1 MAAKAAAATTSFYGR
16 RRDFPTVAVV
26 PKTASL
32 YIPRTKFCICNS
44 SEGDDISTTTTTTT
58 TSDETKHNEEE
69 TTVEVQEEPQ
79 SFISALNVDKAMRGL
94 PISGFDYYTTLGLP
108 RGCSYD
114 EVTVAYKKKL
124 EQVMNEGL
132 DEEECS
138 KRVDLFKESHA
149 ILSSVE
155 DRRLYDWSLSRMGNP
170 ETYVWPFEV
179 DITQTPTE
187 LPPPQEEE
195 DVGPTRAVGYFL
207 LGWIVLA
214 LALSIALNR

>member
-1 MAAKAAAATTSFYGR
+1 MAATATAAATSVYGQ
-16 RRDFPTVAVV
+16 RDFRTVAVV
-26 PKTASL
+26 PKIG
-32 YIPRTKFCICNS
+32 YVNIPRRIARSKFCICSS
-44 SEGDDISTTTTTTT
+44 SEGDEISTTTTTN
-58 TSDETKHNEEE
+58 ETEEKEEE
-69 TTVEVQEEPQ
+69 STVEVKEEPQ
-79 SFISALNVDKAMRGL
+79 FFVSALNVEKAMRGI
-94 PISGFDYYTTLGLP
+94 PISGFDYYGTLGLQ

-124 EQVMNEGL
+124 EEVMNEGL

-138 KRVDLFKESHA
+138 KRVDLLKESHS

-155 DRRLYDWSLSRMGNP
+155 DRRLYDWSLSRNGNP

-214 LALSIALNR
+214 FALSIALNR

>member
-1 MAAKAAAATTSFYGR
+1 MAATATAAAATSVYGPP
-16 RRDFPTVAVV
+16 DFRTVAVV
-26 PKTASL
+26 PKIGYVNIRRRVARS
-32 YIPRTKFCICNS
+32 KFCICSS
-44 SEGDDISTTTTTTT
+44 SEGDEISTTTTTN
-58 TSDETKHNEEE
+58 ETEEKEEE
-69 TTVEVQEEPQ
+69 STVEVKEEPQ
-79 SFISALNVDKAMRGL
+79 FFVSALNVEKAMRGI
-94 PISGFDYYTTLGLP
+94 PISGFDYYGTLGLQ

-132 DEEECS
+132 DEEECG
-138 KRVDLFKESHA
+138 KRVDLLKESHS

-155 DRRLYDWSLSRMGNP
+155 DRRLYDWSLSRNGNP

-214 LALSIALNR
+214 FALSIALNR